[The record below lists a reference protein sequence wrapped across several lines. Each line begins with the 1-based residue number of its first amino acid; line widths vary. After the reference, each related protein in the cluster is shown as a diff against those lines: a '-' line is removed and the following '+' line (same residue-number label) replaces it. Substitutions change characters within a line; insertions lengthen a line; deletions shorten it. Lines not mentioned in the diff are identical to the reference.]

1 MRDSARITTDRLIL
15 DPLAADD
22 AGDLFDIYSHDAAMV
37 YWDSPP
43 HEDVAET
50 QEMIDAMTGDEACWW
65 AVRRKEEDRCIGVV
79 GYLGNPG
86 VPGMGYILHPNY
98 WQQGLMREAVR
109 AVLKFGFETLQL
121 DRVELWIN
129 EDNAASQNLAR
140 EVGFKR
146 RGRFRQKYWHHRT
159 AHDKIVYGIRA
170 NEWLQADDGAKPD
183 QSHAHFYTL
192 QPVLAVADVQATAEY
207 YRDKLDFRIDFLYG
221 NPPFH
226 GAVSQGEWSTEG
238 VKIQFSAA
246 DADTIGDRSA
256 VALYIFVGPNINDL
270 FRRYQAAG
278 VDIHRRVADYPW
290 GMREFEI
297 KDCNG
302 YLLRFGTP
310 V

>member
-1 MRDSARITTDRLIL
+1 MRNIARITTDRLIL
-15 DPLAADD
+15 DSLMVDD
-22 AGDLFDIYSHDAAMV
+22 ADDLFDIYSDGAAMA
-37 YWDSPP
+37 YWDTPP
-43 HEDVAET
+43 HENVAET
-50 QEMIDAMTGDEACWW
+50 RAMIDVMTGDEACWW

-86 VPGMGYILHPNY
+86 VPGMGYMLHPDY
-98 WQQGLMREAVR
+98 WQQGFMREAVR
-109 AVLKFGFETLQL
+109 AALTFGFETLRL

-129 EDNAASQNLAR
+129 EDNYASQNLAR

-146 RGRFRQKYWHHRT
+146 RGRFRQKYWHHDA

-170 NEWLQADDGAKPD
+170 DAWPHDNGDSEPD

-192 QPVLAVADVQATAEY
+192 QPVLAVADVQVTAEY
-207 YRDKLDFRIDFLYG
+207 YRDKLGFRIDFLFG

-238 VKIQFSAA
+238 VKIQLSAT
-246 DADTIGDRSA
+246 DADKIGGCSG
-256 VALYIFVGPNINDL
+256 VTLYIFVGPNIDDL
-270 FRRYQAAG
+270 FRRYQAEG
-278 VDIHRRVADYPW
+278 VHIHRRVADYPW

-302 YLLRFGTP
+302 YLIRFGTP
-310 V
+310 I